1 MGFWVAT
8 TTNGRGTWYTVASV
22 VTVRS
27 SMTSSRADC
36 VFGDARLISSPSTML
51 ANTGPGRNENV
62 DVAWSNTDTP
72 VTSEGSRSG
81 VNWMRFQV
89 SDTDAAMARAREVL

>member
-8 TTNGRGTWYTVASV
+8 TMNGRGTRYTVASV

-27 SMTSSRADC
+27 CMTSSSADW
-36 VFGDARLISSPSTML
+36 VFGEARLISSASTML
-51 ANTGPGRNENV
+51 AKTGPGRKLKLPV
-62 DVAWSNTDTP
+62 DWSNTDTP
-72 VTSEGSRSG
+72 VTSVGSRSG

-89 SDTDAAMARAREVL
+89 RATDAAMARAKD

>member
-8 TTNGRGTWYTVASV
+8 TTNGRGTRYTVASV

-27 SMTSSRADC
+27 CMTSRRADW
-36 VFGDARLISSPSTML
+36 VLGDARFISSPSTML
-51 ANTGPGRNENV
+51 ANTGPGRKVNLEV
-62 DVAWSNTDTP
+62 DWSKTATP
-72 VTSEGSRSG
+72 VTSVGSRSG

-89 SDTDAAMARAREVL
+89 RATDIAMARA